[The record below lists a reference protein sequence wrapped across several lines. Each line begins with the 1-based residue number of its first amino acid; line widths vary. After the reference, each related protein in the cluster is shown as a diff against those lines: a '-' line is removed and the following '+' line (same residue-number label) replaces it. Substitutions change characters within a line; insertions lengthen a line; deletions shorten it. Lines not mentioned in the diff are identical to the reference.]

1 MIDLF
6 PEMED
11 CSKEGNISWFPNR
24 IEKMKELLVLSRP
37 KNIIEIGFNLGHSAK
52 LICESVLDLKKKYS
66 DYYSEEINFF
76 IFDLGQYD
84 CTKVN
89 FEVLKEKYKGDINM
103 NLVLGST
110 METLSSFFEVCDKK
124 FDFIEIDGCHSVECI
139 KNDLQH
145 TIDKISN
152 EGIIYIDDYKS
163 SKYRFTEIEQEVDNL
178 SWENFSV
185 DYIDGVF
192 WAKKLK

>member
-1 MIDLF
+1 
-6 PEMED
+6 
-11 CSKEGNISWFPNR
+11 
-24 IEKMKELLVLSRP
+24 
-37 KNIIEIGFNLGHSAK
+37 
-52 LICESVLDLKKKYS
+52 
-66 DYYSEEINFF
+66 
-76 IFDLGQYD
+76 
-84 CTKVN
+84 
-89 FEVLKEKYKGDINM
+89 
-103 NLVLGST
+103 